1 MLYNDLVPRSDYIC
15 HHGIKGMRWGIR
27 RYQNPDGTLTD
38 LGRKR
43 LGMND
48 SKVSDRLSNDSD
60 IIIKKG
66 TVINRWTQDRDI
78 DEYLLDEWHKAKEQ
92 KGREITNSEYDEL
105 YNKKVKK
112 SSWERIDEYE
122 KRNPTKHYSVDSV
135 EFNNQRRKGEEFYAA
150 FMMDSGYEPY
160 GRILNTYVVKK
171 DIRVASGKKVVDTV
185 LKNTGYLDKSS
196 FKKNNYMSPT
206 YKINKAFKSF
216 SMGSD
221 IWKKTI
227 DDLKNEGY
235 DAIDDIHDLDTNLP
249 IIGINLDSKIALQR
263 RTDGLE
269 WLRQY
274 RESHK

>member
-1 MLYNDLVPRSDYIC
+1 
-15 HHGIKGMRWGIR
+15 MRWGIR

-48 SKVSDRLSNDSD
+48 STVSDRLSNDSD

-78 DEYLLDEWHKAKEQ
+78 DEHLLNEVHKAEKQ
-92 KGREITNSEYDEL
+92 KGREITNSEYDEI
-105 YNKKVKK
+105 YNKKIKK
-112 SSWERIDEYE
+112 SSLERINEYE
-122 KRNPTKHYSVDSV
+122 KRNPTKHYSVDSI

-150 FMMDSGYEPY
+150 FMMDGGYEPY
-160 GRILNTYVVKK
+160 GRILNTYIVKN

-185 LKNTGYLDKSS
+185 LKNTGYLDKSL
-196 FKKNNYMSPT
+196 FKKNNYMSKS
-206 YKINKAFKSF
+206 YKRNKAFESF

-227 DDLKNEGY
+227 NDLKNEGY
-235 DAIDDIHDLDTNLP
+235 DAIDDIHDFDTNLP

-269 WLRQY
+269 WLSQY